1 MRIISGI
8 AKGTKLKN
16 VNIPSTRPI
25 MDRVKE
31 SLFNILRNYL
41 KDASLLD
48 LFAGTGSVGI
58 EALSQGCREVTFVEN
73 NLKAIDVIKYNL
85 QKANFASKS
94 KIIYQDVL
102 STIKILHQEKQTFDI
117 IFIGPPQFKDLLN
130 KTLSRLEKYP
140 LHNSST
146 IIIGQAHPKE
156 KIIEIPSFV
165 LQEKRKY
172 GNTLLL
178 FYKATI

>member
-8 AKGTKLKN
+8 AKGNKLKN

-41 KDASLLD
+41 KDASFLD
-48 LFAGTGSVGI
+48 LFAGTGSIGI
-58 EALSQGCREVTFVEN
+58 EALSQGCKEATFVEN
-73 NLKAIDVIKYNL
+73 NPKAIEVIKYNL
-85 QKANFASKS
+85 QKTNFTSKS

-102 STIKILHQEKQTFDI
+102 TAIKIFHQERQIFDI
-117 IFIGPPQFKDLLN
+117 IFMGPPQFKNLLP
-130 KTLSRLEKYP
+130 KTLLRLEKHP
-140 LHNSST
+140 LHNPST

-156 KIIEIPSFV
+156 RITEIPSFI